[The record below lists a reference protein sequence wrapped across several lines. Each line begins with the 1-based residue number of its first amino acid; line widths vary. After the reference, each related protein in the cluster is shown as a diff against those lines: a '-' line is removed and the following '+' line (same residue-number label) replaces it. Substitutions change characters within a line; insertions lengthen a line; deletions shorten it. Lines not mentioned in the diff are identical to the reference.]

1 MTIHFPKII
10 LVIAIIVSSLV
21 SFGIAAEPP
30 RPIQIAILPC
40 ENIETTFKKFY
51 PLLRYLIQQTDLEVN
66 LMVPTDFSTFETSL
80 RKGEIDF
87 VLQDPHTYLMTS
99 NLYNNDALLRALSTR
114 RKNHALG
121 SGRGAAG

>member
-21 SFGIAAEPP
+21 SFGNAAEPP

-51 PLLRYLIQQTDLEVN
+51 PFLRYVGQQTDLEVN
-66 LMVPTDFSTFETSL
+66 LMVPTDFSTFETWL

-87 VLQDPHTYLMTS
+87 ALQDPHTYLMTI
-99 NLYNNDALLRALSTR
+99 NLLQ
-114 RKNHALG
+114 
-121 SGRGAAG
+121 